1 MTIRLALGT
10 STPTSITV
18 VATSTLSS
26 PLTKA
31 SMVAD
36 LTSFL
41 SRPWTSPTGSSGSA
55 AESISKVSSAVF
67 SCSASD
73 SSISGHTQ

>member
-1 MTIRLALGT
+1 MLALGT

-18 VATSTLSS
+18 VATSNCSS
-26 PLTKA
+26 PATKA
-31 SMVAD
+31 AMVAAF
-36 LTSFL
+36 SAGFMRPC
-41 SRPWTSPTGSSGSA
+41 SRPTRSSGNA
-55 AESISKVSSAVF
+55 ATRVSKVSVAVC